1 VKIDPDAPI
10 LDLELLEAVRAQAL
24 RAVMRPDAEALL
36 RRIYRGM
43 AEKYHIPLD
52 RVDQLPLLWLL
63 QHYYE
68 GVFENMSEEDRI
80 EAAEE
85 LAETPEERRAR
96 EIQESEEE
104 DAFIAKQL
112 QKEMERE
119 AKRGKTKR
127 KSKHP
132 PPKLPEISMAFPDD
146 LDLDGPSIPD
156 PPPRNLRG

>member
-1 VKIDPDAPI
+1 MKIDPDAPI

-52 RVDQLPLLWLL
+52 RIDQLPLLWLL

-80 EAAEE
+80 EAAGE
-85 LAETPEERRAR
+85 LAETPEERREREAR
-96 EIQESEEE
+96 EAEEE
-104 DAFIAKQL
+104 DDFIARQL
-112 QKEMERE
+112 RKEMEKE
-119 AKRGKTKR
+119 KRQRKGKP
-127 KSKHP
+127 KSP
-132 PPKLPEISMAFPDD
+132 RPPEISMVFPDD

-156 PPPRNLRG
+156 PPPAI

>member
-1 VKIDPDAPI
+1 MKIDPDAPI

-24 RAVMRPDAEALL
+24 RAIMRPDAEALL

-85 LAETPEERRAR
+85 LAETPEERREREAR
-96 EIQESEEE
+96 EAEEE
-104 DAFIAKQL
+104 DDFIAKQL

-119 AKRGKTKR
+119 AKRGKPKR
-127 KSKHP
+127 KSKHT
-132 PPKLPEISMAFPDD
+132 PPKLPEISMVFPDD

-156 PPPRNLRG
+156 PPPAI